1 MTMWTWLRAR
11 IPWAVLALAVVVGL
25 GVAALGRAV
34 AGGACPRHEVVG
46 VTSCGE
52 LVASLSDRAGVVAA
66 LAVVFMAALSIG
78 LLRTWSSIEDRR
90 AERPA
95 VP

>member
-11 IPWAVLALAVVVGL
+11 IPWAVLALAAVVG
-25 GVAALGRAV
+25 VAVAGLGRAV
-34 AGGACPRHEVVG
+34 AGGSCPRHEAVG
-46 VTSCGE
+46 VTSCGD

-66 LAVVFMAALSIG
+66 LAVVFMAALSAG

-90 AERPA
+90 TDRPA